1 MVAEARER
9 IMIDATTN
17 PAEKTGH
24 SATAGPE
31 KLRERKP
38 CSYVLMTAAHNEEAD
53 IERTIKSV
61 LSQTLL
67 PKRWLIVSDNSTD
80 RTDEIVQGYADRNTF
95 IRFLRV
101 TRPAGRNFASKV
113 VALRTGEHF
122 LKDVLYDF
130 IGNMDGDLSVSPT
143 YFEDL
148 MRQFDLN
155 PRLGLAG
162 GFVYEEKDGQFRSR
176 VVNSV
181 QSVAHAA
188 QLVRR
193 ECYEEFGGYAVLQ
206 YGGEDWHAQ
215 TSARMK
221 GWEAESIPELKIFHH
236 RPTGGGSGQFRSLFR
251 LGKLDYSF
259 GTYPIFEFIKCA
271 LRLPHKPFLIGAFVR
286 MAGFAHSYV
295 RRDPFLISAELV
307 SYLRKEQKERMLPFF
322 RAPASRSKAQ
332 PAAENRSLR

>member
-1 MVAEARER
+1 
-9 IMIDATTN
+9 MIDATAN
-17 PAEKTGH
+17 RAEEAAH
-24 SATAGPE
+24 SAMDGPE
-31 KLRERKP
+31 QLRERKP
-38 CSYVLMTAAHNEEAD
+38 GSYALMTAAHNEEAD

-61 LSQTLL
+61 LSQTVL

-80 RTDEIVQGYADRNTF
+80 RTDEIIQGYAEKHSF
-95 IRFLRV
+95 ISFLRV
-101 TRPAGRNFASKV
+101 TRAAGRNFASKV
-113 VALRTGEHF
+113 LALRTGEHL
-122 LKDVLYDF
+122 LKDVSHDF
-130 IGNMDGDLSVSPT
+130 IGNMDADLSVGPT

-148 MRQFDLN
+148 MKRFDLN

-215 TSARMK
+215 ISARMK
-221 GWEAESIPELKIFHH
+221 GWEAESIPELKIFHY

-271 LRLPHKPFLIGAFVR
+271 VRLPYSPFLIGAIVR
-286 MAGFAHSYV
+286 MSGFSHSYF
-295 RRDPFLISAELV
+295 RREPFLIPAELV
-307 SYLRKEQKERMLPFF
+307 DYLRKEQKERMLSFF
-322 RAPASRSKAQ
+322 RGRSSRPKEQPASENIGQ
-332 PAAENRSLR
+332 PGRQ